1 MRFRV
6 AHQTHQ
12 QDNMLTVILGSSHW
26 EGDLPNPS
34 HSQAF
39 QEQQL
44 RQSLE
49 LCSFVLASFDGETM
63 VQDDLHRV
71 QRILHLRSIIYHAL
85 RDQRK
90 WTDLFRGIELALNSG
105 DPSRV
110 PRYTTDDLI
119 LTAHFVGALACMD
132 RAGYTTSGLED
143 AMGIT
148 HELQRKISPGFDAL
162 EFVKTNSD
170 RLFSTVGKS
179 PPPLLLFPA
188 EALYL
193 PFAMWTPAYILSPPE
208 SASAFS
214 NLGSSHDE
222 TSVITGRL
230 ISTLATRI
238 AEVARPDD
246 FGPDGFTAGL
256 PGNLSKFQPSL
267 SVVLLLRYIALGLSP
282 SSEAFNALGDL
293 ISSIGEAMTR
303 VMDGGEMGPEIK
315 LGVAGVAMLY
325 CEFGM
330 KAS

>member
-1 MRFRV
+1 
-6 AHQTHQ
+6 
-12 QDNMLTVILGSSHW
+12 MLTVILGSSHW

-34 HSQAF
+34 HSQTF

-49 LCSFVLASFDGETM
+49 LCSFVLDSIDEETM

-85 RDQRK
+85 QDHRE
-90 WTDLFRGIELALNSG
+90 WADLFHGIELALNSS
-105 DPSRV
+105 DPFRV

-119 LTAHFVGALACMD
+119 LTAHFVGALACID
-132 RAGYTTSGLED
+132 RVGPTAACLED
-143 AMGIT
+143 TMEIT

-162 EFVKTNSD
+162 EFVKTNRD
-170 RLFSTVGKS
+170 RLFSAVGES

-193 PFAMWTPAYILSPPE
+193 PFAMWTPAHVLSPPE
-208 SASAFS
+208 SVSRFS
-214 NLGSSHDE
+214 TLGSSRDE

-238 AEVARPDD
+238 AEAARPDD
-246 FGPDGFTAGL
+246 FGPDVVSAGP

-267 SVVLLLRYIALGLSP
+267 SVVLLLRYIALGLAP
-282 SSEAFNALGDL
+282 SSEAFRALGDL

-303 VMDGGEMGPEIK
+303 VMDGGDMGPEIK

-330 KAS
+330 KAL

>member
-1 MRFRV
+1 
-6 AHQTHQ
+6 
-12 QDNMLTVILGSSHW
+12 MLTVILGSSHW

-44 RQSLE
+44 RQSSE
-49 LCSFVLASFDGETM
+49 LCSFVLDNINEEAM

-85 RDQRK
+85 HDQRE
-90 WTDLFRGIELALNSG
+90 WVDLFRGIELALNSG
-105 DPSRV
+105 DPFRV

-119 LTAHFVGALACMD
+119 LTAHFIGALACVD
-132 RAGYTTSGLED
+132 RVGPTTPGLED
-143 AMGIT
+143 TMGIT
-148 HELQRKISPGFDAL
+148 HELQRKISPGFDTL

-170 RLFSTVGKS
+170 RLFNAVGKS

-193 PFAMWTPAYILSPPE
+193 PFAMWTQAHVLSPPE
-208 SASAFS
+208 SVFRFS
-214 NLGSSHDE
+214 NLGSSRDE

-246 FGPDGFTAGL
+246 FGPDGVSAGL
-256 PGNLSKFQPSL
+256 PGNLSRFQPSL
-267 SVVLLLRYIALGLSP
+267 SVVLLLRYIALGLAP
-282 SSEAFNALGDL
+282 SSEAFRALGDL
-293 ISSIGEAMTR
+293 ISSIGETMTR

-330 KAS
+330 KAP